1 MAKESRKPAPNS
13 PEGAGTWWLAP
24 TATSATTTVASSSA
38 KPQAGGAA
46 KPRHAKLTLEDHDE
60 FPEPIRCAG
69 CSRAQPADAFY
80 CYFDGKP
87 LFADLQQRP
96 AHVGNVPFPSP
107 FCFSKGQACANFN
120 QLALTCNN
128 LWEESQELLRDGIW
142 TTFFAS
148 LGRLDLANLA
158 KQAAKETDPDRG
170 LAQFI
175 QAFPAD
181 PKFLRPPR
189 LHFAQTDI
197 ELGSLTPG
205 NDYTFD
211 LVIENQGMLMLHG
224 IAVSNFDWLVF
235 GEQAK
240 PLPVKPEPLAVRACE
255 QMHPRS
261 FRSSE
266 KFFQTRLGCT
276 IPVRVLGCK
285 LRAGLKPLRGEI
297 IVDTN
302 GGAAGVN
309 VRVAVPIRPF
319 PRGVFANDVLAGVR
333 SPRELAVKAK
343 EFPKEAGLLFQQGAV
358 KAWYASNGWSYPIDC
373 PDGVGEGAVQQFFE
387 AMGLTSPPQLKI
399 DQPSLE
405 FLGTPGETLASHV
418 TLYTKDR
425 KPVYAQAWSD
435 QDWVKTGPLKYK
447 GTKVQIPV
455 KVVVPADKG
464 NPAQAKLTIMG
475 NARQRFVVPVSV
487 RLKKR

>member
-1 MAKESRKPAPNS
+1 MAKESHKPAPTTPN
-13 PEGAGTWWLAP
+13 GNWWLAP
-24 TATSATTTVASSSA
+24 TTCPATTTVAHGS
-38 KPQAGGAA
+38 KPQATASA
-46 KPRHAKLTLEDHDE
+46 TSKPRHAKLTLEEHND
-60 FPEPIRCAG
+60 FPAPVRCPA
-69 CSRAQPADAFY
+69 CSRAHPADAFY

-96 AHVGNVPFPSP
+96 AHIANVPFPSP
-107 FCFSKGQACANFN
+107 FCFSRGQACANFN
-120 QLALTCNN
+120 QLALTCGN
-128 LWEESQELLRDGIW
+128 LWEESSELLRDGIW

-158 KQAAKETDPDRG
+158 KQAAKDPDPDRG
-170 LAQFI
+170 LSQLI
-175 QAFPAD
+175 GAFPAD
-181 PKFLRPPR
+181 PQFLRPAKLR
-189 LHFAQTDI
+189 LAQTDL
-197 ELGSLTPG
+197 ELGSLNPG

-211 LVIENQGMLMLHG
+211 LVIENQGMLLLHG
-224 IAVSNFDWLVF
+224 IVVSNFDWLVF
-235 GEQAK
+235 GEQVR
-240 PLPVKPEPLAVRACE
+240 PLPVKPEPFALRACE
-255 QMHPRS
+255 QLHPRS

-302 GGAAGVN
+302 GGAAGTN
-309 VRVAVPIRPF
+309 IRVTVPIRPF
-319 PRGVFANDVLAGVR
+319 PKGVFTNDVLAGVR
-333 SPRELAVKAK
+333 SPRELAVKAR

-399 DQPSLE
+399 DQPTLE
-405 FLGTPGETLASHV
+405 FHGMPGESLASHV
-418 TLYTKDR
+418 TVYTKDR

-447 GTKVQIPV
+447 GTRVQIPV
-455 KVVVPADKG
+455 KVVVPADRG
-464 NPAQAKLTIMG
+464 SPAQAKLMIQG

-487 RLKKR
+487 TLKKR